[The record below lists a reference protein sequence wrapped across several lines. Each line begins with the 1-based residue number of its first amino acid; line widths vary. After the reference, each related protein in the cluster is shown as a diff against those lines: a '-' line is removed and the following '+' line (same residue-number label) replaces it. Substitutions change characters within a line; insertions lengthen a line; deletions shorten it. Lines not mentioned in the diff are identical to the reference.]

1 MELAIITAQQVFILF
16 LMILTGAI
24 GFRTGIIKEDGK
36 KVLSDMLLYLIAPA
50 MLIDSYMVE
59 FDPATFQNLLT
70 TFVLS
75 GILLLLGLAVS
86 FACTWKLKSP
96 NIIILRFACTF
107 SNAGYMG
114 FPLIRALFG
123 EEGILYASAFLA
135 MFNLLL
141 WAQGYV
147 MVSGKVRPREIAV
160 SIITCPSIIA
170 VIIGLGIYLMRIPVS
185 DIIKTPVSMIG
196 DMNTPMSMIV
206 IGLTIAGSDIRALLK
221 SRELGIVIFLRM
233 FLIPLTGALIFFF
246 LGVHG
251 QVPMIALILEAC
263 PCAAITTMFAIK
275 FRHSETLAA
284 GSVVISTLLSIVTLP
299 LYALVLSSVVG

>member
-206 IGLTIAGSDIRALLK
+206 I
-221 SRELGIVIFLRM
+221 SRSFFADSSYMLSFSVLCSCVCSR
-233 FLIPLTGALIFFF
+233 LISPS
-246 LGVHG
+246 VSSWHK
-251 QVPMIALILEAC
+251 QDN
-263 PCAAITTMFAIK
+263 
-275 FRHSETLAA
+275 TLMHQSP
-284 GSVVISTLLSIVTLP
+284 GHIQRRTP
-299 LYALVLSSVVG
+299 YNF